1 MLTYTP
7 NTIIIYLLNE
17 KLFLWNFHD
26 CRYIISV
33 KILPNSL
40 KMQIIDKLLPLV
52 PKNQLWQTPI
62 DGLVI
67 QHADRPTPVGNTIL
81 EPRICIVLQGE
92 RKICIGDQCTLFSN
106 QHFMFCPV
114 NVPLSVEVVEASP
127 EKPYLMM
134 TMKIDL
140 KMVANIVP
148 FVPSVARNS
157 SKSTAFSTT
166 SLQWQLEDNL
176 LAQFERLVDLLKT
189 PEDIDF
195 LAPLIQQQI
204 YYVLL
209 KSEQGQ
215 KLRELVD
222 VGSQTNR
229 IAQTALWIEQ
239 HLAEPLRVD
248 DLAKQAG
255 MSVSGFHSHFKK
267 MTNMSPLQYQK
278 SHRLLTAQR
287 LIQSKQCNIA
297 NAAYQVGY
305 ESPSQFSREYKR
317 YFGNPPKT
325 EWVSQ

>member
-1 MLTYTP
+1 M
-7 NTIIIYLLNE
+7 
-17 KLFLWNFHD
+17 
-26 CRYIISV
+26 
-33 KILPNSL
+33 PNSP

-52 PKNQLWQTPI
+52 PKNQIWQTPI
-62 DGLVI
+62 DGFVI
-67 QHADRPTPVGNTIL
+67 QHADRPTPVANTIL

-92 RKICIGDQCTLFSN
+92 RKICVGDQCTLFSN
-106 QHFMFCPV
+106 KYFMFCPV

-140 KMVANIVP
+140 KMVTSIVP
-148 FVPSVARNS
+148 HIPKSVAKNQT
-157 SKSTAFSTT
+157 KSTAF
-166 SLQWQLEDNL
+166 LKWQLEENL
-176 LAQFERLVDLLKT
+176 LTQFEHLIDLLKT

-209 KSEQGQ
+209 KSNQGQ
-215 KLRELVD
+215 KLRELVNE
-222 VGSQTNR
+222 GSHTQR
-229 IAQTALWIEQ
+229 IAQTAFWIEQ
-239 HLAEPLRVD
+239 HLSEPLRVD

-278 SHRLLTAQR
+278 SHRLLTAQK
-287 LIQSKQCNIA
+287 LIQTKQSNIA
-297 NAAYQVGY
+297 NIAFQVGY

-317 YFGNPPKT
+317 HFGVSPKGDA
-325 EWVSQ
+325 S

>member
-1 MLTYTP
+1 MW
-7 NTIIIYLLNE
+7 
-17 KLFLWNFHD
+17 KFHD

-33 KILPNSL
+33 KILPNSP

-52 PKNQLWQTPI
+52 PKNQIWQTPI
-62 DGLVI
+62 DGFVI
-67 QHADRPTPVGNTIL
+67 QHADRPTPVANTIL

-92 RKICIGDQCTLFSN
+92 RKICVGDQCTLFSN
-106 QHFMFCPV
+106 KYFMFCPV

-140 KMVANIVP
+140 KMVTSIVP
-148 FVPSVARNS
+148 HIPKSVAKNQT
-157 SKSTAFSTT
+157 KSTAF
-166 SLQWQLEDNL
+166 LKWQLEENL
-176 LAQFERLVDLLKT
+176 LTQFEHLIDLLKT

-209 KSEQGQ
+209 KSDQGQ
-215 KLRELVD
+215 KLRELVQ
-222 VGSQTNR
+222 VGSHTNR

-239 HLAEPLRVD
+239 HLSEPLRVD

-278 SHRLLTAQR
+278 SHRLLTAQK
-287 LIQSKQCNIA
+287 LIQTKQSNIA
-297 NAAYQVGY
+297 NIAFQVGY

-317 YFGNPPKT
+317 HFGVSPKGDA
-325 EWVSQ
+325 S

>member
-1 MLTYTP
+1 
-7 NTIIIYLLNE
+7 
-17 KLFLWNFHD
+17 
-26 CRYIISV
+26 
-33 KILPNSL
+33 
-40 KMQIIDKLLPLV
+40 MQIIDKLLPLV
-52 PKNQLWQTPI
+52 PKNQIWQTPI
-62 DGLVI
+62 DGFVI
-67 QHADRPTPVGNTIL
+67 QHADRPTPVANTIL

-92 RKICIGDQCTLFSN
+92 RKICVGDQCTLFSN
-106 QHFMFCPV
+106 KYFMFCPV

-140 KMVANIVP
+140 KMVTSIVP
-148 FVPSVARNS
+148 HIPKSVAKNQT
-157 SKSTAFSTT
+157 KSTAF
-166 SLQWQLEDNL
+166 LKWQMEENL
-176 LAQFERLVDLLKT
+176 LAQFERLIDLLKT

-209 KSEQGQ
+209 KSDQGQ
-215 KLRELVD
+215 KLRELVQ
-222 VGSQTNR
+222 VGSHTNR

-239 HLAEPLRVD
+239 HLSEPLRVD

-278 SHRLLTAQR
+278 SHRLLTAQK
-287 LIQSKQCNIA
+287 LIQTKQSNIA
-297 NAAYQVGY
+297 NIAFQVGY

-317 YFGNPPKT
+317 HFGVSPKGD
-325 EWVSQ
+325 VS